1 MDVNVRLSREEIKEK
16 LIENSEVRKQLIT
29 LINESGG
36 ATESKLSII
45 SIYNAMVELLNESVF
60 LADNNHGYSLP
71 ILLRSQSELF
81 ANICFILKSEN
92 IDEVGKYYFYWSKYK
107 NHQVALKSVRWSKR
121 NIETGEA
128 LDYNRYA
135 EEFIKKYVRENV
147 RKRNKKYKLDTSSSW
162 LFYEYDLRNTRMVF
176 KCIGYEEKYHTI
188 FAMMSSMVHSSG
200 VIENSIHA
208 DDKEGGRYLS
218 SPLDPDTIL
227 SHSVYFLEEIKPLLY
242 DYMESAF

>member
-1 MDVNVRLSREEIKEK
+1 MDVNVRLSREKIKEK
-16 LIENSEVRKQLIT
+16 LIEHSKVRKQLLT

-107 NHQVALKSVRWSKR
+107 NNLTALKSIKWNKKSIDTVEVLKF
-121 NIETGEA
+121 NC
-128 LDYNRYA
+128 YA
-135 EEFIKKYVRENV
+135 EKFINKYVTKNV
-147 RKRNKKYKLDTSSSW
+147 KKKNKKYQLKTSSSW
-162 LFYEYDLRNTRMVF
+162 LAYEYELRNILRVF
-176 KCIGYEEKYHTI
+176 RSIGYAEQYHTV

-200 VIENSIHA
+200 VTENSIYA
-208 DDKEGGRYLS
+208 EEGGRYLA
-218 SPLDPDTIL
+218 SPIDPDTVL
-227 SHSVYFLEEIKPLLY
+227 THSVYFLEEMKPLLY
-242 DYMESAF
+242 GYMESSF

>member
-1 MDVNVRLSREEIKEK
+1 MDVNIRLSREKIKEK
-16 LIENSEVRKQLIT
+16 LIEHSEVRKQLLN

-36 ATESKLSII
+36 ATESQLSII
-45 SIYNAMVELLNESVF
+45 SIYNTMVELLNESVF

-92 IDEVGKYYFYWSKYK
+92 IDEEGKYYFYWSKYK
-107 NHQVALKSVRWSKR
+107 NHQTALNSISWSKKK
-121 NIETGEA
+121 IGTEEA
-128 LDYNRYA
+128 LSFNREA
-135 EEFIKKYVRENV
+135 EKIINKYVRENV
-147 RKRNKKYKLDTSSSW
+147 KNKNRRYTLNTSSSW
-162 LFYEYDLRNTRMVF
+162 LFYEYDLRNIRMVF